1 MPYTVS
7 PRLFYVLAP
16 RPVLAAHFVAH
27 NQGMNLQL
35 FPKILTDAYAMFDS
49 LELSVTSLVVAGLV
63 LTLVF
68 LFAIREAATWFF
80 KINDIKSDVR
90 KLRQLVI
97 DMEGEVRM
105 LNGLLAQNVKL
116 ANAGA
121 APSEIRLTAPDLQTP
136 PSIKFPVTH

>member
-1 MPYTVS
+1 
-7 PRLFYVLAP
+7 
-16 RPVLAAHFVAH
+16 
-27 NQGMNLQL
+27 MNFQL
-35 FPKILTDAYAMFDS
+35 LPETFPKILTDAYAMFDS

-68 LFAIREAATWFF
+68 LFALREAATWFF
-80 KINDIKSDVR
+80 KINDIKNDVR

-116 ANAGA
+116 AGM
-121 APSEIRLTAPDLQTP
+121 TAPEQQTSS
-136 PSIKFPVTH
+136 SIKFPVTH